1 MTKVN
6 NIVYLTDETIYLKT
20 KHKNI
25 IKQNVNKNIII
36 EGKIANIEKFIKI
49 YENMLTQN
57 NLNNNLFGDT
67 IKIVTRPNY
76 TYADITLLKSIFEK
90 FNYRKIMFE
99 NEIKFYKLGNNNAY
113 LNIFD
118 SYIILTYI
126 DEYKKNNS
134 IVIPANFFENI
145 KDLLQYIKNKVKNKE
160 IFIIG
165 KGELM
170 KEIFSLFE
178 NIFENKTYIYA
189 NNETYLI
196 EKAR

>member
-25 IKQNVNKNIII
+25 VKQNVNKNIII

-196 EKAR
+196 ENAR

>member
-20 KHKNI
+20 KHENI
-25 IKQNVNKNIII
+25 IKQNINKNIII

-196 EKAR
+196 ENAR

>member
-20 KHKNI
+20 KHENI
-25 IKQNVNKNIII
+25 IKQNINKNIII

-134 IVIPANFFENI
+134 IVIPENFFENI

-196 EKAR
+196 ENAR